1 MTKKKRLEST
11 GMNPTIS
18 SSKTLSSRSLERLL
32 SPNLKELYN
41 KNGDSP
47 LAKTLRIKIISD
59 LNSCLKLWNRFSYRK
74 TLFDTWEFRLA
85 FYKAYKYKPYF
96 LLLKNQSKELALLP
110 LWYEDEKEKYFWFGS
125 DWQEEVRFF
134 STNPNYVP
142 LLLFLAPSPLFLNA
156 ISEDSAR
163 SLKGKVKLEED
174 EPKYVLN
181 LKGFR
186 SHEDYLM
193 TLKKKT
199 RLNLRRDRRKIE
211 RQNPKI
217 VIDHFSNFEHLVRL
231 SKERF
236 EQKSEKTDWED
247 PRKVEA
253 FRQVIRLAGKSYKI
267 RMISVL
273 IGNKI
278 AGVDLIALFN
288 RCYYTLICGYNVRNF
303 SGIGNFLNLFEI
315 DDAIR
320 LGMRKID
327 FLQDSY
333 EWKNNFFDEI
343 PLFKYEK

>member
-1 MTKKKRLEST
+1 MS
-11 GMNPTIS
+11 PTIS
-18 SSKTLSSRSLERLL
+18 SSETFSSRSLERLL
-32 SPNLKELYN
+32 SPNLKDFYN
-41 KNGDSP
+41 KDGDSP
-47 LAKTLRIKIISD
+47 LTKTLRMEIFSD
-59 LNSCLKLWNRFSYRK
+59 LSSCLRLWKKFCQRK

-85 FYKAYKYKPYF
+85 FYRAYQYKPYF
-96 LLLKNQSKELALLP
+96 LLLKNQSRELALLP
-110 LWYEDEKEKYFWFGS
+110 LWYEDEKKKYFWFGS
-125 DWQEEVRFF
+125 DWQEEARFF
-134 STNPNYVP
+134 STDPDYVP
-142 LLLFLAPSPLFLNA
+142 LLLYLAPSPLLLNA
-156 ISEDSAR
+156 ISEDSVR
-163 SLKGKVKLEED
+163 SLKGKIKFEED

-181 LKGFR
+181 LEGFR

-193 TLKKKT
+193 TLKKKI

-211 RQNPKI
+211 RQDPKI
-217 VIDHFSNFEHLVRL
+217 VINNFSDFEHLVRL

-253 FRQVIRLAGKSYKI
+253 FRQVIKLAGKSYKT

-288 RCYYTLICGYNVRNF
+288 KCYYTLICGYNVLNF

-315 DDAIR
+315 DDAVR
-320 LGMRKID
+320 LGMKKID